1 MTFAQISAQ
10 QQQKQQQRCQQQDEQ
25 QQQHQQQQHMLFLPG
40 VQRSARQWDS
50 KIDLENQSPADFW
63 LQLLLTKHSHFFISS
78 TFGSGM
84 TKKVHRNCI

>member
-10 QQQKQQQRCQQQDEQ
+10 QQQKQQQRQQQEQ
-25 QQQHQQQQHMLFLPG
+25 HQHQQQQHMLFLPG
-40 VQRSARQWDS
+40 VQRSVRQWDS
-50 KIDLENQSPADFW
+50 KIDLENQTPADFW

-84 TKKVHRNCI
+84 TKKVHSNCI